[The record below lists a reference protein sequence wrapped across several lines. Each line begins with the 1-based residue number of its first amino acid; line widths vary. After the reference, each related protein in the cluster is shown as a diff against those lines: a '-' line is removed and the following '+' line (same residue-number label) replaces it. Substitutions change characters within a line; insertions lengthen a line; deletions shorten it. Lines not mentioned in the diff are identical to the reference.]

1 MTSVRLNKTSRN
13 SFVNNVMDAWDK
25 TNVLKVKEPVSL
37 QTEYQAVIA
46 QMVLTECRKLKK
58 TLGNA
63 YSTSLLKRNFRIY
76 YLNVNGDSEY
86 LTLNKTAYPEF
97 EEVAINSDGWNF
109 YVPTLWGHKPVVN
122 LQKDCTEEIKTILK
136 KIPKYRRAHRAWSI
150 ATKEH
155 ALKRKN
161 YKTQIR
167 KLIEDVSSSKQLGDV
182 WKEGLEYLDPYTKPA
197 STALAINIQDLN
209 NQLK

>member
-25 TNVLKVKEPVSL
+25 ANVLKVKEPVSPR
-37 QTEYQAVIA
+37 TEYQAVIA
-46 QMVLTECRKLKK
+46 QMILTECRKLKK

-63 YSTSLLKRNFRIY
+63 YSVHLLKGNFRIY
-76 YLNVNGDSEY
+76 YLNVNGEDEC
-86 LTLNKTAYPEF
+86 LTLDKTAYPEF
-97 EEVAINSDGWNF
+97 GEVALISSGCDF
-109 YVPTLWGHKPVVN
+109 YVPALWVDKPVVN
-122 LQKDCTEEIKTILK
+122 LQKDCPEEIKTILK
-136 KIPKYRRAHRAWSI
+136 KMPKYRKAHRAWSI
-150 ATKEH
+150 TAKEH

-167 KLIEDVSSSKQLGDV
+167 ELIEDVSSSKQLGDV
-182 WKEGLEYLDPYTKPA
+182 WKEGLEYLDSYTKPA